1 MVICVHNKAMNVNLH
16 IRAPESEGG
25 GSRGTEIDGQKWSER
40 MLLYI
45 TQYRLHP
52 FVEHMG
58 VR

>member
-1 MVICVHNKAMNVNLH
+1 MSMCSQQS
-16 IRAPESEGG
+16 PECKFTYTNSGDWRLRQ
-25 GSRGTEIDGQKWSER
+25 SRGTEIDGQKWSER